1 MKAARFNIEMVLRDL
16 DEILAGNGRLLIK
29 RAQELAKHL
38 GKDQGMTTSQ
48 IRKVFS
54 EIQKIDEVF
63 DGEAEYKLQILRSKL
78 AYTAG
83 RHSSVRDLQAVIDP
97 AIEKIDG
104 PDKLRFF
111 KDFFEAIVAYH
122 KQYEKKK

>member
-16 DEILAGNGRLLIK
+16 DEILAGNGRVLIK

-38 GKDQGMTTSQ
+38 GKDPNMTTSK

-54 EIQKIDEVF
+54 EIQKMDKF
-63 DGEAEYKLQILRSKL
+63 DRETEYKLQILRSKL

-83 RHSSVRDLQAVIDP
+83 RHPSVRDLQAVLDP
-97 AIEKIDG
+97 AIEKIDD

-111 KDFFEAIVAYH
+111 KDFFEAVVAYH
-122 KQYEKKK
+122 KQYERE